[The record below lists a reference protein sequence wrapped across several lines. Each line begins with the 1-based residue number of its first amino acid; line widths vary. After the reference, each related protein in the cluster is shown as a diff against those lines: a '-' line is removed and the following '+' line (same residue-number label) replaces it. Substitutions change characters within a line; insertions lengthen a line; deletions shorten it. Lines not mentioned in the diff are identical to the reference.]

1 MYSSSLVLGPFKFK
15 INSSIKSV
23 KNELELLYQDF
34 TPVTTNDFIDF
45 NIDISKPNNFRRW
58 IKPQVNFVVDE
69 HYPFKPLPLDHAFPM
84 LEWGMNWCIASN
96 AHQYFILHAGAVERN
111 GCVIVLPA
119 HSGAGK
125 STLTASLVYR
135 GWRLFSD
142 ELALFSLK
150 DKLVY
155 PLARPINLKNQ
166 SIEVIKNF
174 LPESIFSQVVKDT
187 HKGTVALLKPP
198 KASVEQS
205 KIPAAPSH
213 FIFPKYVEGSSTKLK
228 PCSVEYAFKQI
239 IEQGFNYHILGE
251 EAFVLISHYL
261 RNSPTYTLE
270 YSDFE
275 QANTVLRG
283 LVD

>member
-1 MYSSSLVLGPFKFK
+1 MYSRSLTFGPFKFK
-15 INSSIKSV
+15 INSKLTSI
-23 KNELELLYQDF
+23 KNELSLLYQDF
-34 TPVTTNDFIDF
+34 TPTPSDDSYDF
-45 NIDISKPNNFRRW
+45 NIEITQPNNLRRW
-58 IKPQVNFVVDE
+58 IKPQVDFIVDE

-96 AHQYFILHAGAVERN
+96 AHQFFILHAGAVERN
-111 GCVIVLPA
+111 GCVVVLPA
-119 HSGAGK
+119 QSGAGK
-125 STLTASLVYR
+125 STLTASLVYK

-155 PLARPINLKNQ
+155 PLSRPINLKNQ
-166 SIEVIKNF
+166 SIKIIKDF
-174 LPESIFSQVVKDT
+174 LPESVFSQVVKDT

-198 KASVEQS
+198 TASVQQS
-205 KIPAAPSH
+205 AIPASLSH
-213 FIFPKYVEGSSTKLK
+213 FVFPKYVKASPTKLK
-228 PCSVEYAFKQI
+228 PCSIEYAFRLI

-251 EAFVLISHYL
+251 EAFSLISHYL
-261 RNSPTYTLE
+261 RNVKTYTLE

-275 QANTVLRG
+275 QANQVLKG